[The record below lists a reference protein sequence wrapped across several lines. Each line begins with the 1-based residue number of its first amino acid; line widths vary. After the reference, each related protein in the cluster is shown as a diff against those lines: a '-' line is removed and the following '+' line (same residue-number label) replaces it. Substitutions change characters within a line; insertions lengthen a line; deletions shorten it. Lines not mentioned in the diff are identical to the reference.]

1 MTRQT
6 VLICNELG
14 LHLRAAARI
23 VGSTSRFPCQVW
35 LSANDVTVDGKS
47 LLGITS
53 LMASQGTA
61 VTVSAEGLKEEQ
73 AVQETCRLIESG
85 FAPSTAS

>member
-6 VLICNELG
+6 VLVCNELG
-14 LHLRAAARI
+14 LHLRAAAQI
-23 VGSTSRFPCQVW
+23 VGSTSRYPCQVW

-53 LMASQGTA
+53 LMASQGTE
-61 VTVSAEGLKEEQ
+61 VTVSAEGQEEDQ
-73 AVQETCRLIESG
+73 AVRETCRLIESG
-85 FAPSTAS
+85 FAPTSAS